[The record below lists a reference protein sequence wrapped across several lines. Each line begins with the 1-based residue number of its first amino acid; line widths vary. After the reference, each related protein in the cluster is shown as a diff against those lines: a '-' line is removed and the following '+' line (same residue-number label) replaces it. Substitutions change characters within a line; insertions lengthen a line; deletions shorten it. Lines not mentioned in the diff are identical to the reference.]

1 MRKNTGFTLL
11 ELMATLAIAAVL
23 IAVALPNYRT
33 MVKNNCMTTGTNA
46 LVASLQ
52 QARSEA
58 VKRSTNVTVTAGN
71 AGDTTNEWGTGWTI
85 TLDEDRDGDG
95 VMDTGE
101 DYNGNGSLDAAALV
115 RTVTLTCEN
124 TTMDEIAPSGTP
136 NPNPA
141 DNVDNDTDFVYQST
155 GFIDNAGTINVCD
168 DRTGET
174 GRQITITLTGRP
186 STNSE
191 FTCP

>member
-23 IAVALPNYRT
+23 VAVALPNYRE
-33 MVKNNCMTTGTNA
+33 MVKNNCMTTGNNA

-58 VKRSTNVTVTAGN
+58 VKRSTNVTVSASN
-71 AGDTTNEWGTGWTI
+71 AGDTTNEWGTGWAI

-101 DYNGNGSLDAAALV
+101 DYNGNGALDAAALV
-115 RTVTLTCEN
+115 RTVTLGCEA
-124 TTMDEIAPSGTP
+124 TTIDEIAPSGTP

-141 DNVDNDTDFVYQST
+141 DKTDNDTDFVYRAT
-155 GFIDNAGTINVCD
+155 GFIDSPGTFNVCD

-174 GRQITITLTGRP
+174 GRQITVSVTGRP